1 MRKIP
6 FAERLS
12 ASMLPPDE
20 KLRIVEIVGFDR
32 EICGGTHV
40 KNLSEIG
47 GLRLLGLRSK
57 GKDNKRLEFTLKG

>member
-1 MRKIP
+1 
-6 FAERLS
+6 
-12 ASMLPPDE
+12 MLPPDE